1 METTSPVM
9 SITDEQVA
17 EIEAL
22 ASKATPGQWWIDS
35 HGHNM
40 VSLDDCQPIFS
51 AKDLIKPAVRH
62 PETGNLSHWPNDW
75 DASYIATA
83 NPAKIL
89 ALISRLRA
97 AELDAARIEWLASQC
112 EMRYGHREHAQYSA
126 DFGIFFQSDRDQCRP
141 CDFRAAVDTAMKG
154 EQQ

>member
-1 METTSPVM
+1 MTTNLVM
-9 SITDEQVA
+9 SITDEQIA

-35 HGHNM
+35 HGHDM
-40 VSLDDCQPIFS
+40 VSLDDYQPIFS
-51 AKDLIKPAVRH
+51 AKDLVKPAVRH

-83 NPAKIL
+83 NPANIL

-97 AELDAARIEWLASQC
+97 AERDAARLDKLDAIGYA
-112 EMRYGHREHAQYSA
+112 YGFEDMHEGNRWMIDGPY
-126 DFGIFFQSDRDQCRP
+126 RDI
-141 CDFRAAVDTAMKG
+141 RAAIDDIQDTARKG
-154 EQQ
+154 DKQ